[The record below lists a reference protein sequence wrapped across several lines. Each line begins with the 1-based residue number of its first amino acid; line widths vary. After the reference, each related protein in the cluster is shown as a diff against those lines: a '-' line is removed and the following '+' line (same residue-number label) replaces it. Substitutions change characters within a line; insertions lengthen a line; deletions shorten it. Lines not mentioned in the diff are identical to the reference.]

1 MPAFQLQA
9 PLSHI
14 GGAQLEVLEA
24 GVQNAAAQA
33 QAGRCA
39 RRQLQHESLAAL
51 GQVVGQQ
58 RFAQAGEQK
67 LREAACAR

>member
-9 PLSHI
+9 PSSHL
-14 GGAQLEVLEA
+14 GGAQLEEA

-33 QAGRCA
+33 QAGHCA

-51 GQVVGQQ
+51 GQVVSNK
-58 RFAQAGEQK
+58 RCAQAGEQK
-67 LREAACAR
+67 FREAACAR